1 MASESE
7 IRKGRWTLA
16 TAGGTKRVKR
26 EMAEDGIGVKV
37 CHAGSI
43 YIGFDEMYQRYV
55 GGRWVVV
62 GGEGRGRGRGF

>member
-1 MASESE
+1 MKSRGGGEGSKEVASESE
-7 IRKGRWTLA
+7 LRKGRWTLA

-43 YIGFDEMYQRYV
+43 YIGFDDMYQR
-55 GGRWVVV
+55 
-62 GGEGRGRGRGF
+62 